1 MATKSTP
8 TAKNLETLGAARLAE
23 LLAEISAGSATL
35 KRRLRMELAGE
46 ESPGKLAHE
55 IKKRLTTLGRST
67 ASVDWHGIKDLA
79 ADLDTQ
85 RRLICEKVAPASPQ
99 EAFELMWRFLELAES
114 VFARADD
121 GSGTVI
127 GIFQQACLDL
137 GPLAQSAQLAPQ
149 ALAEQIVH
157 GILNNGYGQYD
168 DLIPTLRTALGPDGL
183 RHLRTLLTQVAAEPP
198 AEIDPKDRRIIGYSL
213 LNGPTYEDAF
223 AERHR
228 RDAIR
233 YALKAVA
240 DAMGDVD
247 AYIAQHGDER
257 RVPAVAAE
265 IAIRL
270 LKAGRPEEAL
280 AAIDAVEE
288 RPGGCI
294 PVEWELTR
302 MAALEALNRRD
313 DAQAFRLDRFH
324 RSLNADHLRAYLK
337 RLPDFDDI
345 EAEDAA
351 MRHALDF
358 HDVHKG
364 LAFLVE
370 WPRLDAAADL
380 ILSRQTQIDGDHY
393 EILTPAAAKLE
404 AKYPLAATVILRKM
418 IDFALD
424 QGRSARYRHAARH
437 LADCA
442 SLSKRIDDFGSLPD
456 HGAYVASL
464 KSTHGL
470 KSGFWSVAE

>member
-23 LLAEISAGSATL
+23 LLAEISEGSAPI
-35 KRRLRMELAGE
+35 KRRLRLELAGE
-46 ESPGKLAHE
+46 ESPGKLGHE
-55 IKKRLTTLGRST
+55 IKKRLTALDRST
-67 ASVDWHGIKDLA
+67 AFVDWRGVKALA

-85 RRLICEKVAPASPQ
+85 RRLICDKVAPAAPQ
-99 EAFELMWRFLELAES
+99 EACELMWRFLDLAES
-114 VFARADD
+114 VFGRTDD
-121 GSGTVI
+121 GSGTLI
-127 GIFQQACLDL
+127 GIFHQACRDL
-137 GPLAQSAQLAPQ
+137 GPMAQSAGLVPHS
-149 ALAEQIVH
+149 LAERIVH
-157 GILNNGYGQYD
+157 CKLNNGYGQFD
-168 DLIPTLRTALGPDGL
+168 ELIPSLRMALGQDGL
-183 RHLRTLLTQVAAEPP
+183 SHLRTLLTRLADEPP
-198 AEIDPKDRRIIGYSL
+198 AEIDPKNRRIIAYS
-213 LNGPTYEDAF
+213 LNGPMYEDAF
-223 AERHR
+223 AEGHR

-233 YALKAVA
+233 YALREVA

-257 RVPAVAAE
+257 RAPAIAAR
-265 IAIRL
+265 IAMRL

-288 RPGGCI
+288 QRGDWI

-302 MAALEALNRRD
+302 IEALEALDRRD
-313 DAQAFRLDRFH
+313 EAQAFRLERFH

-358 HDVHKG
+358 SSVHDA

-370 WPRLDAAADL
+370 WPRLEAAADL
-380 ILSRQTQIDGDHY
+380 ILSRQAQIDGDRY

-404 AKYPLAATVILRKM
+404 ARYPLAATVVLRKM

-424 QGRSARYRHAARH
+424 RGRSARYRHAARH

-442 SLSKRIDDFGSLPD
+442 SLAQRIDDFGSLPD
-456 HGAYVASL
+456 HGAYVARL
-464 KSTHGL
+464 KSSHGR
-470 KSGFWSVAE
+470 KSGFWSVADG